1 MPLKMY
7 GSQSLKAVATLRLGL
22 PDQLMKIFMPPKCY
36 QNGGNKKIEIE
47 MPNQPLARVLGIVDF
62 RN

>member
-1 MPLKMY
+1 MIY
-7 GSQSLKAVATLRLGL
+7 GNA
-22 PDQLMKIFMPPKCY
+22 LMKIFMPPKCY